1 MITFTA
7 IILEENEERWEL
19 NDIHF
24 SLITELLRKT
34 QTLETTF
41 KKLEQQRCAQS
52 QISKKE
58 PLT

>member
-1 MITFTA
+1 MITLTA
-7 IILEENEERWEL
+7 IIFEENEERWEL

-24 SLITELLRKT
+24 SLITELPRIT

-41 KKLEQQRCAQS
+41 KKLEQQRCTQS

-58 PLT
+58 SLT